1 MAGIIDNCELFQQK
15 EGFLLIRPSMAGMTD
30 NSEVFS
36 DKRGS
41 IAKALYGLNDE

>member
-1 MAGIIDNCELFQQK
+1 M
-15 EGFLLIRPSMAGMTD
+15 RPSMAGMTD

-36 DKRGS
+36 DKSGS